1 MTEDNL
7 FIEDIDWTLI
17 DPEKFE
23 KLIYFLL
30 DSIGMKNI
38 IWRKGGPGV
47 SATDGGRDLE
57 CEDNI
62 IERDGSVRT
71 EKWWIEVKYRTNT
84 LEKRKVQETLMNAF
98 VSPDVDVICIATN
111 NVITNPT
118 QDWIDKFK
126 EQKKAKK
133 IVIWQGHNLENIIKN
148 NPSFIYRFFPSSLT
162 LKGRF
167 NVINTRFLSYLQ
179 LPSGTDLIDL
189 WENKQNLKFSP
200 KTVLPIILAEA
211 TFGDLVERQWGLW
224 FEKDLLFE
232 TFIIGL
238 LNITYLLHKCEALG
252 KDSLFIMG
260 GMEYLLLTNLL
271 NFKAAEIT
279 ESIDINILHYLFKNN
294 HEESKNSYGLIQ
306 ITLEPIIFNICF
318 KFLEVCDQNYLC
330 KKLSLGSDIKN
341 DYIKKFIPNEINE
354 NRPFLI
360 IQDLKE
366 NCKFDLEIPKNN
378 CPLMYI
384 TDIHKITDKN
394 SLLKVLEI
402 LQKVFTELRDRI
414 IRLS

>member
-1 MTEDNL
+1 MTENNL

-71 EKWWIEVKYRTNT
+71 EKWWVEVKYRTNT
-84 LEKRKVQETLMNAF
+84 LEKIKVQETLMNA
-98 VSPDVDVICIATN
+98 VVNPDVDVIGIATN
-111 NVITNPT
+111 NVVSNPT
-118 QDWIDKFK
+118 KDWINMFK
-126 EQKKAKK
+126 EENKTKR
-133 IVIWQGHNLENIIKN
+133 IVIWEGYHLEKIIN
-148 NPSFIYRFFPSSLT
+148 DNPSLIYRFFPSTLT

-167 NVINTRFLSYLQ
+167 DVINTRFFSYLQ

-211 TFGDLVERQWGLW
+211 KFGDLVERQWGLW
-224 FEKDLLFE
+224 FEKDLLLE

-238 LNITYLLHKCEALG
+238 LNIIYLSHKCEALG

-260 GMEYLLLTNLL
+260 GMEYLLLSNLI
-271 NFKAAEIT
+271 NFKAEEIT
-279 ESIDINILHYLFKNN
+279 ESIDINILHNLFKNN
-294 HEESKNSYGLIQ
+294 QEESENSYGLIQ
-306 ITLEPIIFNICF
+306 IILEPIIFNICF
-318 KFLEVCDQNYLC
+318 KLLEVCDQNYLC

-341 DYIKKFIPNEINE
+341 EYIKKFISNEINE
-354 NRPFLI
+354 NRPLLI
-360 IQDLKE
+360 IQNLKE
-366 NCKFDLEIPKNN
+366 NCKFDLEIPDNN

-384 TDIHKITDKN
+384 KDNHKITDKN

-402 LQKVFTELRDRI
+402 IQKVFTELRDI
-414 IRLS
+414 IFRLS